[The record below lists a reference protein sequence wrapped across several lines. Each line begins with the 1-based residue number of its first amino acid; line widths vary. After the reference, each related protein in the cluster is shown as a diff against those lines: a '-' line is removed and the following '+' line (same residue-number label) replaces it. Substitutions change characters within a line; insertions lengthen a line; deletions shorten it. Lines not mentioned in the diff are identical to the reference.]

1 MTQSLLW
8 QDLQQSSQFAELCN
22 ALYEREVAL
31 LARVNVE
38 RVAVLQ
44 SRLQSLSYYV
54 QKAAHA
60 MVNADTPMTLDSQN
74 ASWSSKQTRTLPTA
88 GQEPEAIAKWYLA
101 QDITLGLVVP
111 VEVGERLVLDCVDR
125 FDKEKS
131 RVRTNVHG
139 WFELTQ
145 TSPHQHHSQ
154 QATRVHQSHAK
165 LLKPTKKAMMAS
177 CAGHVWQNNKPCRP
191 VTPTLRELLL
201 SCAINWKNLKKPLP
215 VDTH

>member
-1 MTQSLLW
+1 MH
-8 QDLQQSSQFAELCN
+8 F
-22 ALYEREVAL
+22 YEREVAL
-31 LARVNVE
+31 LARVDVE
-38 RVAVLQ
+38 RVEVLQ
-44 SRLQSLSYYV
+44 SRLQSLPYYV

-60 MVNADTPMTLDSQN
+60 MVNADTPMILDSQN
-74 ASWSSKQTRTLPTA
+74 ATWSSKQTRSLPTT
-88 GQEPEAIAKWYLA
+88 GQESEAIAKWYLT
-101 QDITLGLVVP
+101 QDIPLGLVVP
-111 VEVGERLVLDCVDR
+111 IEVGERLVLDCVDR

-145 TSPHQHHSQ
+145 TSPHQNHSE
-154 QATRVHQSHAK
+154 QATSPRQSYQSQAK
-165 LLKPTKKAMMAS
+165 LLKPTKKTMMAS

-215 VDTH
+215 VDSH